1 MLHHIPRAS
10 GCQGLWTKTLSIAL
24 KRSGVNQVQT
34 HFPPSRV
41 FSTSKSSVFEEI
53 RLDSISDTITKLTLN
68 RPHRANAIGRQ
79 MLDELQQAVSI
90 LSSSS
95 SSNVRCVILTSSLEK
110 VFSAG
115 ADLKGKYFVFKS
127 YGAL

>member
-24 KRSGVNQVQT
+24 KRS
-34 HFPPSRV
+34 HFPASSV

-79 MLDELQQAVSI
+79 MLDELQQAISI

-95 SSNVRCVILTSSLEK
+95 SSNVRCVILTSSHEK

-115 ADLKGKYFVFKS
+115 ADLKGKYFVFQSKS
-127 YGAL
+127 YGVL